1 MTTLVKSSLD
11 MPLRR
16 SKEAPK
22 TFKGKYSEVDAFLR
36 HYDKL
41 LRKCHV
47 TDPKEQC
54 ELIIDYCSTKVAE
67 YIKLEEHYIKPNWT
81 NLREEIRN
89 YYDAEKVDQ
98 RYLPAD
104 LSAFTRRSA
113 RKAAHTLGQ
122 WKTYYRKYK
131 AIAGNMG
138 KNKMEEDKIAGYFWL
153 GIHVSLRKELNAIIR
168 VQHPNRD
175 TAKAP
180 AMEHVKAAAEEYF
193 KRDQFPANLLDAR
206 DYGYYGVNE
215 LASDSSE
222 SDSSPS
228 SSESSTEA
236 SESEDESTKKWKKK
250 FKEKLEQKKSR
261 RKGKDLRKDKH
272 AKRRG
277 ELEVTRDFERATKIN
292 KGTNN
297 VEEIIEK
304 LNTMNIRDP
313 HYGAVYYKAIK
324 MDPLVAQCIH
334 REPLKIQ
341 EIGPS
346 TQRQIP
352 PHMDLPSRPAWNVE
366 AASPATYPNNIAQGE
381 RPFNPACFGCGKTDH
396 RINNCAAISAL
407 SDRGVVRR
415 HLETGRL
422 TMRDGAPII
431 RQRDESL
438 AQAAERQG

>member
-1 MTTLVKSSLD
+1 MKTSLD

-47 TDPKEQC
+47 TDAKEQC

-67 YIKLEEHYIKPNWT
+67 YIKSEEHYISPDWVK
-81 NLREEIRN
+81 LREEIRN

-113 RKAAHTLGQ
+113 RKACHTLGQ

-175 TAKAP
+175 TSKAP
-180 AMEHVKAAAEEYF
+180 AMAHVKAAAEEYF

-206 DYGYYGVNE
+206 DYGYYGVHE
-215 LASDSSE
+215 LASESSG
-222 SDSSPS
+222 SDSCTSDS
-228 SSESSTEA
+228 DTT
-236 SESEDESTKKWKKK
+236 SEDSDSEEEGSKKWKKR
-250 FKEKLEQKKSR
+250 FKEKLEHKKKG
-261 RKGKDLRKDKH
+261 RKEKERHKDKH
-272 AKRRG
+272 SKKRS
-277 ELEVTRDFERATKIN
+277 EF
-292 KGTNN
+292 
-297 VEEIIEK
+297 EEIIEK

-313 HYGAVYYKAIK
+313 HHGSVYYKAIK

-341 EIGPS
+341 ESIPT
-346 TQRQIP
+346 TQRQVP
-352 PHMDLPSRPAWNVE
+352 PHMDLPTRQAWSVE
-366 AASPATYPNNIAQGE
+366 AAGPATYPNNIPQGE

-396 RINNCAAISAL
+396 RINNCMAISAL
-407 SDRGVVRR
+407 TDRGLIRR
-415 HLETGRL
+415 HPETGRL
-422 TMRDGAPII
+422 TTLGGMGNIMALYIPSI
-431 RQRDESL
+431 S
-438 AQAAERQG
+438 